1 MIDFKKTIINLHKMF
16 PEYDLDKLIEI
27 TDAIVEMPNYSYETK
42 KPWWLAENN
51 QTKITNEDINKW
63 TDWKTCGI
71 QVENPSYRQVIK

>member
-27 TDAIVEMPNYSYETK
+27 MDAIVEIPSYSYDSK

-71 QVENPSYRQVIK
+71 QIENPSYRQVIK

>member
-1 MIDFKKTIINLHKMF
+1 MF

-42 KPWWLAENN
+42 KPWWLAENS

-71 QVENPSYRQVIK
+71 QIENPSYRQVIK